1 MKKNSTTTLL
11 SVVVYI
17 LKSNYLLFTYLFVP
31 ILINDY
37 KNTAYLAPIISFV
50 GIFILVLILPKQY
63 GEIDYNGI
71 MKKSFIVKTVFG
83 LVQAISMVL
92 NILITTYTIGRVF
105 FYENNINIF
114 LLVTIGVVL
123 FASASDSST
132 ILNSSTFLLIASA
145 LLVVIP
151 IFLTND
157 VKDYTLLKP
166 FLVHKDYSFILL
178 LYFGLDAITFN
189 VSGAKLIK
197 GKLTK
202 WHLLIP
208 LSMLFFLMSL
218 QIINIILVTGTTFL
232 VDNEFLGFFS
242 LFIQDTINY
251 IGNLGLLF
259 LLVIPIVGI
268 YKSAYSLRQ
277 IKEAFNIK
285 NGVISNIIIYAILAF
300 SLFLALNF
308 LNINSLSY
316 LLTFI
321 SIICFSVLYLFINL
335 NRSKN
340 YEIRF

>member
-1 MKKNSTTTLL
+1 MKKSSTTTLL

-17 LKSNYLLFTYLFVP
+17 FKSNYLLFTYLFVP

-37 KNTAYLAPIISFV
+37 KNTAYLAPIGCFI
-50 GIFILVLILPKQY
+50 GIIILILVLPKQY

-71 MKKSFIVKTVFG
+71 MKKSFIVKVIYG
-83 LVQAISMVL
+83 LSQAITMVL

-114 LLVTIGVVL
+114 LLVTVGVVL
-123 FASASDSST
+123 FVSLSDSST
-132 ILNSSTFLLIASA
+132 ILNSSTFLLIISS
-145 LLVVIP
+145 LLVIIP

-189 VSGAKLIK
+189 ISGAKLIK

-202 WHLLIP
+202 WKLLIP
-208 LSMLFFLMSL
+208 LSIFFFLMII
-218 QIINIILVTGTTFL
+218 QIINIILVTGSTFL

-268 YKSAYSLRQ
+268 YKSGYSLRQ
-277 IKEAFNIK
+277 IKETFNIK
-285 NGVISNIIIYAILAF
+285 NGIISNIVIYVILSF
-300 SLFLALNF
+300 SLFLTLNF
-308 LNINSLSY
+308 LNVNSLSY

-321 SIICFSVLYLFINL
+321 SIICFSILYLFINL